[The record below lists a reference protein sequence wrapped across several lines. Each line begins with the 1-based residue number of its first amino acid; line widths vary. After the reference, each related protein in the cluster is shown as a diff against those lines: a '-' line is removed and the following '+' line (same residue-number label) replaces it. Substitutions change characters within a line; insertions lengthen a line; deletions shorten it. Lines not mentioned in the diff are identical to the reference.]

1 MRRIGLTGGIATG
14 KSFVLARLTEL
25 GVPTI
30 DADVLARE
38 AVAPGTSGLQAV
50 VARFGSAILT
60 ADGSLDRKS
69 LAGIVFSDPNARRD
83 LEAIIHPR
91 VRAATDAWFRSL
103 PPETRFAVADIPLL
117 YETGRDRDFD
127 VVVVVACEPQLQLQ
141 RLITRDRITEP
152 EALARIA
159 AQLPIS
165 EKMRRADAV
174 IRTDGAKADT
184 VAQVD
189 RLVGS
194 W

>member
-14 KSFVLARLTEL
+14 KSFVRATLEQR

-38 AVAPGTSGLQAV
+38 AVAPGTPGLQEV

-60 ADGSLDRKS
+60 GSGSLDRKA
-69 LAGIVFSDPNARRD
+69 LAGIVFNDADARRD

-91 VRAATDAWFRSL
+91 VRAATDAWFESL
-103 PPETRFAVADIPLL
+103 PPETRVAVADIPLL
-117 YETGRDRDFD
+117 YETGRDKDFD
-127 VVVVVACEPQLQLQ
+127 IVVVAACEPDIQLQ
-141 RLITRDRITEP
+141 RLMAREGITEP

-159 AQLPIS
+159 AQLPIA
-165 EKMRRADAV
+165 EKVRRADAV
-174 IRTDGAKADT
+174 IRTNGTKAET
-184 VAQVD
+184 VAQVE
-189 RLVGS
+189 RLLAS